1 MASFNIAKMNKYA
14 LITGGSR
21 GIGKAICLEL
31 AEMGY
36 NIIINYQANTEQAQE
51 TMKLVVA
58 KGVACELMKFDVS
71 NKNEIIVLE
80 KWMEDNKADKTIEV
94 LVNNAGIRKDNLL
107 MWMSDNDWDSVMDIA
122 VDGWF
127 YVTRLVV
134 KDMLIK
140 KYGRIISVVSLS
152 GLKGLPGQ
160 TNYSASKAAVIGA
173 TKALAQEVGR
183 RGITVNAVAPGFIK
197 TDMTQDLNEKDF
209 KALIPMAR
217 FGEAQEVADVVGWL
231 ASKKSSYVS
240 GQVISVNGGLYS

>member
-1 MASFNIAKMNKYA
+1 MTKYA
-14 LITGGSR
+14 LVTGGSR

-36 NIIINYQANTEQAQE
+36 HILVNYQSNEVAANE
-51 TMKLVVA
+51 TKVLIEA
-58 KGVACELMKFDVS
+58 KGVQAQIMKFDVS
-71 NKNEIIVLE
+71 KLDEVEAVLGKWVEANKE
-80 KWMEDNKADKTIEV
+80 TSCIEV
-94 LVNNAGIRKDNLL
+94 LVNNAGIRKDNLM
-107 MWMSDNDWDSVMDIA
+107 MWMSNAEWDTVLDIA

-127 YVTRLVV
+127 YVTRLLI
-134 KDMLIK
+134 KDMLVK
-140 KYGRIISVVSLS
+140 KYGRVISVVSLS

-173 TKALAQEVGR
+173 TKALSQEVGR

-197 TDMTQDLNEKDF
+197 TDMTEDLNEKDF

-231 ASKKSSYVS
+231 ASKKSTYVT

>member
-1 MASFNIAKMNKYA
+1 MATNFA
-14 LITGGSR
+14 LVTGGSR
-21 GIGKAICLEL
+21 GIGRAVCVTL

-36 NIIINYQANTEQAQE
+36 NVLINYQSNEAEANT
-51 TMKLVVA
+51 TLGLVKD
-58 KGVACELMKFDVS
+58 KGVHGELIKFDVS
-71 NKNEIIVLE
+71 KPDEVNNALGTWIETNK
-80 KWMEDNKADKTIEV
+80 DKSIDV
-94 LVNNAGIRKDNLL
+94 LVNNAGIRKDNLM
-107 MWMSDNDWDSVMDIA
+107 MWMSDAEWNSVMDIA
-122 VDGWF
+122 VDGFF
-127 YVTRLVV
+127 YVTRLVIKNMLV
-134 KDMLIK
+134 KK
-140 KYGRIISVVSLS
+140 FGRVINIVSLS

-209 KALIPMAR
+209 KALIPMNR

-231 ASKKSSYVS
+231 ASKKSTYVT